1 MRRIRTRRPVGVD
14 IRFHQPCTLTRLPS
28 RARGK
33 FSRILVRIEMVL
45 HAPPATGPAPAAALV
60 SVLSCAGADT
70 TPDVNGRY
78 WDLFTNTRVIVSI
91 VNEHTHKSH
100 LKMVKTLENN
110 ADIFLVGGCLRV
122 LGFCWAG
129 PSFTFFTIFSSCFYV
144 WLCYNLSESHR

>member
-60 SVLSCAGADT
+60 SVLSCAGADA
-70 TPDVNGRY
+70 TPDVIGRY
-78 WDLFTNTRVIVSI
+78 WDLFTQTRNRI
-91 VNEHTHKSH
+91 NRQRTHTINKQI
-100 LKMVKTLENN
+100 LPENCEN
-110 ADIFLVGGCLRV
+110 
-122 LGFCWAG
+122 
-129 PSFTFFTIFSSCFYV
+129 S
-144 WLCYNLSESHR
+144 